1 MYSVRLLIE
10 CGNSSIKLAL
20 NNKLNIGV
28 IYDID
33 CRDNKKIKTNI
44 YKSINKLIKNKNIE
58 GIYIAYVNKQIKNI
72 IIKTKLN
79 LLKLIIMAVS
89 KFMGVQILL

>member
-72 IIKTKLN
+72 IIK
-79 LLKLIIMAVS
+79 II
-89 KFMGVQILL
+89 KK